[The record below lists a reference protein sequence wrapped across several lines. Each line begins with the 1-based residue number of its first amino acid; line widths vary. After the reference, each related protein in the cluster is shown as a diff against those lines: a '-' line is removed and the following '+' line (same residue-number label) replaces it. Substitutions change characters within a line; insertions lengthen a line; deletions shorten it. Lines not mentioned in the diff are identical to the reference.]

1 MCVCVCVSVC
11 VFSLALTEVSCHV
24 YGHSSSLWRGLQGK
38 ESWSLAK
45 NQQRMKAYQQQL
57 EETWKLILQ
66 PQASLETTEVFAY
79 TFDYTLVR
87 GSEPESLN

>member
-1 MCVCVCVSVC
+1 
-11 VFSLALTEVSCHV
+11 
-24 YGHSSSLWRGLQGK
+24 
-38 ESWSLAK
+38 
-45 NQQRMKAYQQQL
+45 MKAYQQQL